1 MNRGHILMLR
11 RALAGALVGLAAF
24 LCCALG
30 VGSVASEG
38 YVWFDPYIDTWY
50 APGYT
55 PELESRIKVGMSCEE
70 VEAVIGAPLY
80 VNPPNRFQPGLFG
93 AVYTNDGG
101 HDRRLGIDHRHPR
114 HKCFPYHKDFAWHY
128 FNVMYDSTDVVRKVY
143 SGWAY
148 D

>member
-1 MNRGHILMLR
+1 MKRGHILMLR

-24 LCCALG
+24 LCWGLG
-30 VGSVASEG
+30 IVSTIEG
-38 YVWFDPYIDTWY
+38 YIWFDPYIDTWY
-50 APGYT
+50 APGYR
-55 PELESRIKVGMSCEE
+55 PELESRIKVGMTCEE
-70 VEAVIGAPLY
+70 VEVLIGVPLL
-80 VNPPNRFQPGLFG
+80 VTSPNRYQPGLFG

-101 HDRRLGIDHRHPR
+101 HDRRLGIDHSDPR
-114 HKCFPYHKDFAWHY
+114 HKCFLYHKDFAWHY